1 MRPLSKLFPAALV
14 ASLTVATGV
23 VCAQTEL
30 PDIGNPAAATIS
42 VDEERQIGEMI
53 TKQLRDQG
61 KIIDDPEVDE
71 YVQSLGL
78 RLASQASDPATRH
91 FKYSTVSEPGINAFA
106 IFGGFIFCNY
116 GTILAS
122 GNESEL
128 ASVLAHETAHVTQ
141 RHLARMINAQSR
153 QGLEQAATIL
163 GAILIGVLAGG
174 NGSAMEGAIAA
185 AQGAVVQQQIN
196 FTRAQEYEA
205 DRVGIGF
212 LAAAGFDPQAMA
224 NFFEQMS
231 RREGLNGA
239 WVPEMLR
246 DHPVTANRVAE
257 ARARA
262 AQYER
267 RKKPVQSVGYSLIKE
282 RLRVLTTPREE
293 LIHLYTDIGAEHEP
307 QLDKSYGQALT
318 LMAIGRPAAA
328 VSILEPLVAHHEGNT
343 LLHSALGQAQI
354 QAQETKQGLATFQT
368 ALELFPRNVP
378 LSIRYAEALMS
389 AGRARD
395 AHVLLL
401 DLFNNI
407 EPTPPQI
414 RLTATAASAAGDA
427 GDAYYYM
434 SEYHIANG
442 DLTLSVQQLQLAL
455 TAPNL
460 TVVQKERYQARLD
473 QIRDFLATARMQ
485 RTSNSR

>member
-1 MRPLSKLFPAALV
+1 
-14 ASLTVATGV
+14 
-23 VCAQTEL
+23 
-30 PDIGNPAAATIS
+30 
-42 VDEERQIGEMI
+42 
-53 TKQLRDQG
+53 
-61 KIIDDPEVDE
+61 
-71 YVQSLGL
+71 LGL

-91 FKYSTVSEPGINAFA
+91 FQYSTVREPGVNAFA

-128 ASVLAHETAHVTQ
+128 AGVLAHETAHVTQ
-141 RHLARMINAQSR
+141 RHLAREVNAQSH

-174 NGSAMEGAIAA
+174 NGQAMEGAVAA
-185 AQGAVVQQQIN
+185 AEGMAIQRQIN
-196 FTRAQEYEA
+196 FTRTQEYEA

-212 LAAAGFDPQAMA
+212 LASAGFDPNAMA
-224 NFFEQMS
+224 NFFEAMS
-231 RREGLNGA
+231 RHEGLNGA

-262 AQYER
+262 AQYEH
-267 RKKPVQSVGYSLIKE
+267 RKPNQSVGYALIKE
-282 RLRVLTTPREE
+282 RVRVLTTPREE

-307 QLDKSYGQALT
+307 ELDKSYGQALT
-318 LMAIGRPAAA
+318 LIAIGRPAAA
-328 VSILEPLVAHHEGNT
+328 VAILEPLVNHHQGNT
-343 LLHSALGQAQI
+343 LLYAALGQAQM
-354 QAQETKQGLATFQT
+354 AAKEPKEGLATFET
-368 ALELFPRNVP
+368 ALGLFPRNVP
-378 LSIRYAEALMS
+378 LSIRYAEALLS
-389 AGRARD
+389 AGRPRD
-395 AHVLLL
+395 AHMALL

-414 RLTATAASAAGDA
+414 RLTAMAASAAGDA

-460 TVVQKERYQARLD
+460 TIVQKERYQARLD
-473 QIRDFLATARMQ
+473 EIRDYLATAHMQ
-485 RTSNSR
+485 RASNNQ

>member
-1 MRPLSKLFPAALV
+1 MRLLARLFPAAL
-14 ASLTVATGV
+14 ASSLSLAAGV

-30 PDIGNPAAATIS
+30 PDIGNPAAAAIT

-53 TKQLRDQG
+53 TKELRDQG
-61 KIIDDPEVDE
+61 KLVDDPEVDE
-71 YVQSLGL
+71 YIQSLGL
-78 RLASQASDPATRH
+78 RLASQANDPATRH
-91 FKYSTVSEPGINAFA
+91 FQYSMVREPGINAFA

-116 GTILAS
+116 GTVLAS

-128 ASVLAHETAHVTQ
+128 AGVLAHETAHVTQ
-141 RHLARMINAQSR
+141 RHLAREVNAQSR

-174 NGSAMEGAIAA
+174 SGQAMEGMVAA
-185 AQGAVVQQQIN
+185 AEGAAIQQQIN

-212 LAAAGFDPQAMA
+212 LASAGFDPNAMA
-224 NFFEQMS
+224 NFFEKMS
-231 RREGLNGA
+231 RREGLNDA

-246 DHPVTANRVAE
+246 DHPVTSNRVAE

-262 AQYER
+262 AQYEH
-267 RKKPVQSVGYSLIKE
+267 RKVMQSAGYSLIKE

-293 LIHLYTDIGAEHEP
+293 LVHLYTDIGAEHEP
-307 QLDKSYGQALT
+307 ELDKSYGRALT

-328 VSILEPLVAHHEGNT
+328 VAILEPLVAHHQGST
-343 LLHSALGQAQI
+343 LLYAALGQAQM
-354 QAQETKQGLATFQT
+354 AAKEPKEGLATFES

-389 AGRARD
+389 ANRARD
-395 AHVLLL
+395 AHLVLL
-401 DLFNNI
+401 DLFNNVD
-407 EPTPPQI
+407 PTPPQI
-414 RLTATAASAAGDA
+414 RLTAMAASAAGDA

-473 QIRDFLATARMQ
+473 EIRDYLATARMQ
-485 RTSNSR
+485 RASNNR

>member
-1 MRPLSKLFPAALV
+1 MRLLARLFPAALAV
-14 ASLTVATGV
+14 SLTVATGAV
-23 VCAQTEL
+23 SAQTEL
-30 PDIGNPAAATIS
+30 PDIGNPVAATIT

-91 FKYSTVSEPGINAFA
+91 FQYFTVNEPGVNAFA

-141 RHLARMINAQSR
+141 RHLAREVNAQSH

-174 NGSAMEGAIAA
+174 NGQAMEGAVAA
-185 AQGAVVQQQIN
+185 AEGMAIQRQIN
-196 FTRAQEYEA
+196 FTRTQEYEA

-212 LAAAGFDPQAMA
+212 LASAGFDPNAMA
-224 NFFEQMS
+224 NFFEAMS
-231 RREGLNGA
+231 RHEGLNGA

-262 AQYER
+262 AQYEH
-267 RKKPVQSVGYSLIKE
+267 RKPNQSVGYALIKE
-282 RLRVLTTPREE
+282 RVRVLTTPREE

-307 QLDKSYGQALT
+307 ELDKSYGQALT
-318 LMAIGRPAAA
+318 LIAIGRPAAA
-328 VSILEPLVAHHEGNT
+328 VAILEPLVNHHQGNT
-343 LLHSALGQAQI
+343 LLYAALGQAQM
-354 QAQETKQGLATFQT
+354 AAKEPKEGLATFET
-368 ALELFPRNVP
+368 ALGLFPRNVP
-378 LSIRYAEALMS
+378 LSIRYAEALLS
-389 AGRARD
+389 AGRPRD
-395 AHVLLL
+395 AHMALL

-414 RLTATAASAAGDA
+414 RLTAMAASAAGDA

-460 TVVQKERYQARLD
+460 TIVQKERYQARLD
-473 QIRDFLATARMQ
+473 EIRDYLATAHMQ
-485 RTSNSR
+485 RASNNQ

>member
-1 MRPLSKLFPAALV
+1 MRLLAKLFPAAIA
-14 ASLTVATGV
+14 ASLTVATGLV
-23 VCAQTEL
+23 SAQTEL

-42 VDEERQIGEMI
+42 VDEERQVGEMI

-71 YVQSLGL
+71 YVQSLGS
-78 RLASQASDPATRH
+78 RLASQASDPATRQ
-91 FKYSTVSEPGINAFA
+91 FRYFVVNEPGINAFA

-141 RHLARMINAQSR
+141 RHLARMINAQSH
-153 QGLEQAATIL
+153 QGLEQVATIL

-185 AQGAVVQQQIN
+185 AQGAVIQQQIN

-246 DHPVTANRVAE
+246 DHPVTSNRVAE

-262 AQYER
+262 SQYER
-267 RKKPVQSVGYSLIKE
+267 RKPSQSVGYSLIKE
-282 RLRVLTTPREE
+282 RLRVITTPREE
-293 LIHLYTDIGAEHEP
+293 LIHLYSDIGAEHEP
-307 QLDKSYGQALT
+307 ELDKSYGQALT
-318 LMAIGRPAAA
+318 LVAIGRPAAA
-328 VSILEPLVAHHEGNT
+328 VSILQPLVAHHEGNT
-343 LLHSALGQAQI
+343 LLHAALGQAQM
-354 QAQETKQGLATFQT
+354 QAKDTKAGLATFEA

-378 LSIRYAEALMS
+378 LTIRYAEALMS
-389 AGRARD
+389 AGRPRD

-414 RLTATAASAAGDA
+414 RLTAMAASAAGNA

-460 TVVQKERYQARLD
+460 TAVQRERYQARLD
-473 QIRDFLATARMQ
+473 EIRDFLATARMQ
-485 RTSNSR
+485 RTSNRQ

>member
-1 MRPLSKLFPAALV
+1 MRSLARLFPTAIAV
-14 ASLTVATGV
+14 SLTVATGV
-23 VCAQTEL
+23 VSAQTEL
-30 PDIGNPAAATIS
+30 PDIGNPAAATIT

-53 TKQLRDQG
+53 TKELRDQN

-91 FKYSTVSEPGINAFA
+91 FHYYTVSEPGINAFA

-141 RHLARMINAQSR
+141 RHLAREVNAQSHA
-153 QGLEQAATIL
+153 GLEQAATIL

-174 NGSAMEGAIAA
+174 NGQAMEGAIAA
-185 AQGAVVQQQIN
+185 AQGAAIQQQIN
-196 FTRAQEYEA
+196 FTRSQEYEA

-212 LAAAGFDPQAMA
+212 LAAAGFDPNAMA

-231 RREGLNGA
+231 RREGLNDA

-246 DHPVTANRVAE
+246 DHPVTSNRVAE

-267 RKKPVQSVGYSLIKE
+267 RRPAQSVSYSLIKE
-282 RLRVLTTPREE
+282 RLRVITTAREE
-293 LIHLYTDIGAEHEP
+293 LVHLYADIGAEHEP
-307 QLDKSYGQALT
+307 ELDKSYGQALT

-328 VSILEPLVAHHEGNT
+328 IPILEKLLVHHEGTT
-343 LLHSALGQAQI
+343 LLHSALGQAQM
-354 QAQETKQGLATFQT
+354 QAKETQDGLATFET

-389 AGRARD
+389 AGRARE
-395 AHVLLL
+395 AHLVLL
-401 DLFNNI
+401 DLFNNV

-414 RLTATAASAAGDA
+414 RLTAMAASAAGDA

-460 TVVQKERYQARLD
+460 TIVQKERYQARLD
-473 QIRDFLATARMQ
+473 EIRDFLATARMQ
-485 RTSNSR
+485 RTSNNH

>member
-1 MRPLSKLFPAALV
+1 MRLLAKLFPVALAV
-14 ASLTVATGV
+14 SLTVATGLV
-23 VCAQTEL
+23 SAQTEL
-30 PDIGNPAAATIS
+30 PDIGNPAAATIT

-61 KIIDDPEVDE
+61 KIIDDPEVNE
-71 YVQSLGL
+71 YVQSLGS
-78 RLASQASDPATRH
+78 RLASQASDPATRQ
-91 FKYSTVSEPGINAFA
+91 FRYFVVNEPGINAFA

-116 GTILAS
+116 GTLLAS

-141 RHLARMINAQSR
+141 RHLARMVNAQSH

-185 AQGAVVQQQIN
+185 AQGAVIQQQIN

-212 LAAAGFDPQAMA
+212 LAAAGFDPQSMA

-246 DHPVTANRVAE
+246 DHPVTSNRVAE

-262 AQYER
+262 SQYER
-267 RKKPVQSVGYSLIKE
+267 RKPVQSVGYSLIKE
-282 RLRVLTTPREE
+282 RLRVITTPREE
-293 LIHLYTDIGAEHEP
+293 LVHLYSDIGAEHEP
-307 QLDKSYGQALT
+307 ELDKSYGQALT
-318 LMAIGRPAAA
+318 LVAIGRPAAA

-343 LLHSALGQAQI
+343 LLHAALAQAQM
-354 QAQETKQGLATFQT
+354 QAKDTKAGLATFEA

-414 RLTATAASAAGDA
+414 RLTAMAASAAGNA

-460 TVVQKERYQARLD
+460 TAVQKERYQARLD
-473 QIRDFLATARMQ
+473 EIRDFLATARMQ
-485 RTSNSR
+485 RTSNRQ

>member
-1 MRPLSKLFPAALV
+1 
-14 ASLTVATGV
+14 LTVATGAV
-23 VCAQTEL
+23 SAQTEL
-30 PDIGNPAAATIS
+30 PDIGNPVAATIT

-91 FKYSTVSEPGINAFA
+91 FQYFTVNEPGVNAFA

-141 RHLARMINAQSR
+141 RHLAREVNAQSH

-174 NGSAMEGAIAA
+174 NGQAMEGAVAA
-185 AQGAVVQQQIN
+185 AEGMAIQRQIN

-212 LAAAGFDPQAMA
+212 LASAGFDPNAMA
-224 NFFEQMS
+224 NFFEAMS
-231 RREGLNGA
+231 RHEGLNGA

-262 AQYER
+262 AQYEHR
-267 RKKPVQSVGYSLIKE
+267 RPNQSVGYALIKE
-282 RLRVLTTPREE
+282 RVRVLTTPREE
-293 LIHLYTDIGAEHEP
+293 LVHLYTDIGAEHEP
-307 QLDKSYGQALT
+307 ELDKSYGQALT
-318 LMAIGRPAAA
+318 LIAIGRPAAA
-328 VSILEPLVAHHEGNT
+328 VGILEPLVNHHQGNT
-343 LLHSALGQAQI
+343 LLYAALGQAQM
-354 QAQETKQGLATFQT
+354 AAKETKEGLATFET
-368 ALELFPRNVP
+368 ALGLFPRNVP

-389 AGRARD
+389 AGRPRD
-395 AHVLLL
+395 AHVALL

-414 RLTATAASAAGDA
+414 RLTAMAASAAGDA

-460 TVVQKERYQARLD
+460 TIVQKERYQARLD
-473 QIRDFLATARMQ
+473 EIRDYLATAHLQ
-485 RTSNSR
+485 RASNNQ

>member
-1 MRPLSKLFPAALV
+1 MRLLASLFPAALAV
-14 ASLTVATGV
+14 SLTVATGAV
-23 VCAQTEL
+23 SAQTEL
-30 PDIGNPAAATIS
+30 PDIGNPVAATIT

-91 FKYSTVSEPGINAFA
+91 FQYFTVNEPGINAFA

-141 RHLARMINAQSR
+141 RHLAREVNAQSH

-174 NGSAMEGAIAA
+174 NGQAMEGAIAA
-185 AQGAVVQQQIN
+185 AEGIAIQRQIN
-196 FTRAQEYEA
+196 FTRSQEYEA

-212 LAAAGFDPQAMA
+212 LASAGFDPNAMA
-224 NFFEQMS
+224 NFFEAMS
-231 RREGLNGA
+231 RHEGLNGA

-262 AQYER
+262 AQYEHR
-267 RKKPVQSVGYSLIKE
+267 RPSQSVGYSLIKE
-282 RLRVLTTPREE
+282 RVRVLTTAREE
-293 LIHLYTDIGAEHEP
+293 LIHLYTDIGSEHEP
-307 QLDKSYGQALT
+307 ELDKSYGQALT

-328 VSILEPLVAHHEGNT
+328 VSILEPLVARYQGNT
-343 LLHSALGQAQI
+343 LLYAALGQAQM
-354 QAQETKQGLATFQT
+354 AAKETKEGLGTFET
-368 ALELFPRNVP
+368 ALGLFPRNVP

-389 AGRARD
+389 AGRPRD
-395 AHVLLL
+395 AHVTLL

-414 RLTATAASAAGDA
+414 RLTAMAASAAGDA

-460 TVVQKERYQARLD
+460 TLVQKERYQARLD
-473 QIRDFLATARMQ
+473 EIRDYLATAHMQ
-485 RTSNSR
+485 RASNNQ